1 MRIVA
6 SVSGMIFLG
15 VALEISQN
23 MRFFACVVLC
33 EVYNNNCGQYI
44 LIFRDRKEAS
54 AMTKFI
60 INVNKYLSEMRIKQA
75 YLSMIT
81 GIDKN
86 KMSRLLTGTQEES
99 GSDMEKIAQG
109 LGKRVEFFLADTVI
123 VPRINTST
131 INKIAF
137 YAGEPSGEQEQ
148 IANQLMEL
156 MENIDEVLSAK
167 SRFANIARG

>member
-1 MRIVA
+1 MLALFSAVSIIVNEE
-6 SVSGMIFLG
+6 STI
-15 VALEISQN
+15 
-23 MRFFACVVLC
+23 AC
-33 EVYNNNCGQYI
+33 
-44 LIFRDRKEAS
+44 FKTRRKEAG

-60 INVNKYLSEMRIKQA
+60 NNVNKYLSEMKIKQA

-86 KMSRLLTGTQEES
+86 KMSRLLTGSQEES
-99 GSDMEKIAQG
+99 GTDMEKIARG
-109 LGKRVEFFLADTVI
+109 LGKNVEFFLADTMI
-123 VPRINTST
+123 IPRVDTSAV
-131 INKIAF
+131 NKIAF
-137 YAGEPSGEQEQ
+137 YAGEPSEKQEQ